1 MSTYLEKY
9 ERLPRSRFTHFVYGR
24 LSSYFSVYDTEIYDR
39 NTGSCKSSYFSVYGR
54 LRPCVFDLGGQ
65 SIDYLDIRIS
75 VEIPSFRTKVY
86 RKLAAQPYILPFHSS
101 HPLHI
106 FKNIPFSA
114 MLRAT
119 RICSHAE
126 DLKEE
131 IQRIRIIL
139 LLNKYPPN
147 FIGKYIIVFIKLSQE
162 KMGQNYYLVTSTKHS
177 VKNL

>member
-1 MSTYLEKY
+1 MSHNFLVGLVKK
-9 ERLPRSRFTHFVYGR
+9 RAQIGMHQNQNQSRNQNFQ
-24 LSSYFSVYDTEIYDR
+24 
-39 NTGSCKSSYFSVYGR
+39 N
-54 LRPCVFDLGGQ
+54 Q
-65 SIDYLDIRIS
+65 NRIKTKTQNQNFKTS
-75 VEIPSFRTKVY
+75 FGFGACLVEIPGFRTKVY

-131 IQRIRIIL
+131 IQKIPIIL

-147 FIGKYIIVFIKLSQE
+147 FIGKHTNRFYKTVTGKNGQE
-162 KMGQNYYLVTSTKHS
+162 L
-177 VKNL
+177 LF